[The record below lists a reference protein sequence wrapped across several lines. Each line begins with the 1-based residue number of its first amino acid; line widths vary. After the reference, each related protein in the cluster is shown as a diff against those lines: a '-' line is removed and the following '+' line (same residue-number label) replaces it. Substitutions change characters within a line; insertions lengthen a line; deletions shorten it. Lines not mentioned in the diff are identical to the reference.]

1 MALHFFDAAR
11 FERILFGHPLGRSIS
26 QADPED
32 FRPESGPLPREFL
45 EDGFDG
51 LWCFGRVCAE
61 LRDFVENTVCANL
74 FQQVL
79 GDGETASAILNDAL

>member
-1 MALHFFDAAR
+1 M
-11 FERILFGHPLGRSIS
+11 GH
-26 QADPED
+26 
-32 FRPESGPLPREFL
+32 FL
-45 EDGFDG
+45 ENFWKMASMDFGVLDGS
-51 LWCFGRVCAE
+51 CAE